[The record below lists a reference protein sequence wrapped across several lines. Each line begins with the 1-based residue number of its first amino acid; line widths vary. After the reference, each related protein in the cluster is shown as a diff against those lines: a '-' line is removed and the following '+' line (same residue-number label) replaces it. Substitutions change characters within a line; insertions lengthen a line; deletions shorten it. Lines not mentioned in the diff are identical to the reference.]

1 MSDTSQNTFG
11 APPAATGYL
20 PPYVPPFRPPGDL
33 ATALTV
39 LFSLTIGVDLLLA
52 AAYVYVRQLLGSGS
66 VAYDDLTRA
75 DGLQALSDAL
85 QTLLLVPTAVVFII
99 WFFRI
104 RKNADF
110 FAPDAC
116 EMKSGWAIGAW
127 FIPIGNLWLPRKI
140 AGEVWNASTDWDSE
154 PRGTSQTSM
163 NVWWVLF
170 VASSLLQR
178 FSGAEYSDG
187 ASATEL
193 KHAAGTMIFFC
204 VLDAMAAVFAILF
217 VRKLTRMQLDKATA
231 RWKQILPQPQP

>member
-1 MSDTSQNTFG
+1 MSDTSQNSFG
-11 APPAATGYL
+11 PPSAATGYL

-39 LFSLTIGVDLLLA
+39 LFSLTIAVDLLLA

-217 VRKLTRMQLDKATA
+217 VRKLTRMQFDKATA